1 MKICGIFLNLLM
13 LASALAQTRLAEDS
27 GLHPRVGRLT
37 LDSQNVTVLRLR
49 PGYVSSVRLPEEVSS
64 VVVGDP
70 KNFRAE
76 HSEAE
81 PRLVFLKPL
90 GAKPSESNALI
101 TTKSGHEVSLHLV
114 SGNGTAG
121 GDDVDFFL
129 DYERP
134 HSFLIQPLQPSFLI
148 GDGRTLNVENSQPAA
163 KPNDETAA
171 AHNALLRQSNVAVP
185 DWIGKKLQVAVGAI
199 LEDGQQMTV
208 AFSVLNNSNST
219 VELLP
224 PQIQLAG
231 PARHGGKTTKAE
243 QVPISDYIL
252 ALRRMG
258 PGTRADGVVIFE
270 RPSFKES
277 SEHLLLEIAQVE
289 QVDHPVLVPI
299 AFTAPVHGEAQ

>member
-1 MKICGIFLNLLM
+1 MKICRILLNLLM
-13 LASALAQTRLAEDS
+13 LASAFAQTRTAEDS
-27 GLHPRVGRLT
+27 GAHPRVGRLT
-37 LDSQNVTVLRLR
+37 LDAQNVTVLRLK
-49 PGYVSSVRLPEEVSS
+49 PGYVSSVRLPEDVSS
-64 VVVGDP
+64 VVLGDP

-90 GAKPSESNALI
+90 GNKPSETNALI
-101 TTKSGHEVSLHLV
+101 TTKSGHEVSLRLISV
-114 SGNGTAG
+114 NGTSS

-134 HSFLIQPLQPSFLI
+134 HSFVIQPTQPSFLI
-148 GDGRTLNVENSQPAA
+148 GDSRTLNFENSAPS
-163 KPNDETAA
+163 PPSDGIGITRNT
-171 AHNALLRQSNVAVP
+171 LLRQSSVATP
-185 DWIGKKLQVAVGAI
+185 DWVGKKLQVAVGTI
-199 LEDGQQMTV
+199 TGNGQQMIV
-208 AFSVLNNSNST
+208 PFSVLNNSEVT

-231 PARHGGKTTKAE
+231 SGKHGTKATKAE
-243 QVPISDYIL
+243 QVPISDYTL
-252 ALRRMG
+252 TVRRLG

-277 SEHLLLEIAQVE
+277 SEQLQLEVAQAD

-299 AFTAPVHGEAQ
+299 AFTAQIHQEAQ

>member
-13 LASALAQTRLAEDS
+13 LTSALAQTRLAEDS
-27 GLHPRVGRLT
+27 GPHPRVGRLT
-37 LDSQNVTVLRLR
+37 LDPQNVTVLRLR
-49 PGYVSSVRLPEEVSS
+49 RGYVSSVRLPEEVSS

-101 TTKSGHEVSLHLV
+101 TTRSGHEVSLHLV
-114 SGNGTAG
+114 SGSGTSG

-134 HSFLIQPLQPSFLI
+134 HSFVIQPGQPSFLI
-148 GDGRTLNVENSQPAA
+148 SDSRTLNFQSSQPAA
-163 KPNDETAA
+163 KPNADGA
-171 AHNALLRQSNVAVP
+171 AHNALLRQSSVPVP
-185 DWIGKKLQVAVGAI
+185 DWVGKRLQVAVGSI
-199 LEDGQQMTV
+199 SENGQQMIV
-208 AFSVLNNSNST
+208 AFSVLNNSNSP

-231 PARHGGKTTKAE
+231 PARHGGKTAKAE
-243 QVPISDYIL
+243 QVGISDYAL
-252 ALRRMG
+252 TLRRLG
-258 PGTRADGVVIFE
+258 PGARADGVVIFE
-270 RPSFKES
+270 RPAFKES
-277 SEHLLLEIAQVE
+277 SEQLLLEIAQVE
-289 QVDHPVLVPI
+289 QVDHPVLIPV

>member
-13 LASALAQTRLAEDS
+13 LASALAQTRPAEES
-27 GLHPRVGRLT
+27 GAHPRVGRLT
-37 LDSQNVTVLRLR
+37 LDTQNVTVLRLR

-114 SGNGTAG
+114 SGNGTSG

-148 GDGRTLNVENSQPAA
+148 GGSKTLNFESSQPAA
-163 KPNDETAA
+163 KPNAAGTA
-171 AHNALLRQSNVAVP
+171 HSALLRESSVLVL
-185 DWIGKKLQVAVGAI
+185 DWVGKRLQVAVGSI
-199 LEDGQQMTV
+199 SENGQQMIV

-231 PARHGGKTTKAE
+231 PARHSGKTTKAE

-252 ALRRMG
+252 DLRRLG
-258 PGTRADGVVIFE
+258 PGNRADGVVIFE
-270 RPSFKES
+270 RPAFKES